1 MKTIKTL
8 SPALFLAMVFLASG
22 CTAYSPRA
30 AHYDDI
36 SHTARVYQVSLT
48 GDSELMNQPRKVL
61 YSARLTLTTKNPDS
75 AAAAISRIAVHHQG
89 YMSRSGTQ
97 TVVIR
102 VKSTQLAEALT
113 EIAALGKVT
122 DRALTGQD
130 VTDEY
135 MDHQIRLENALKA
148 RSRYLELL
156 DQATNVDEALKVERE
171 LERLNETIDLL
182 KGKIASM
189 DHQEQY
195 SKITVDLRQK
205 VKPGPLGYIG
215 IGVYHTVKW
224 LFVRN

>member
-1 MKTIKTL
+1 MKTFKTL
-8 SPALFLAMVFLASG
+8 SPALFLAMVLLVSG
-22 CTAYSPRA
+22 CTAYGPRT
-30 AHYDDI
+30 AHNYDI
-36 SHTARVYQVSLT
+36 SHTAMVYQVSLT

-61 YSARLTLTTKNPDS
+61 YSARLTLTAKNPDS
-75 AAAAISRIAVHHQG
+75 AAAAISRIAQNHQG
-89 YMSRSGTQ
+89 YLSRSGTQ

-182 KGKIASM
+182 KGKARKHGS
-189 DHQEQY
+189 
-195 SKITVDLRQK
+195 S
-205 VKPGPLGYIG
+205 
-215 IGVYHTVKW
+215 
-224 LFVRN
+224 